1 MNASPALAFYAPITF
16 PSPLNHDQRRF
27 LAAHMQ
33 YPMQWRWHFK
43 DTLMRVTTIAGEVAS
58 IWKMDLDDLV
68 RAGLLAPGVGYSY
81 RITEKGRTYVG

>member
-1 MNASPALAFYAPITF
+1 MIASPALAYAPVPF

-33 YPMQWRWHFK
+33 CPMQWRWHFK

-68 RAGLLAPGVGYSY
+68 RAGLLEQGMGFSY
-81 RITEKGRTYVG
+81 RITDKGRQAV